1 MFRIISITLLCFITG
16 LVAYSQSEGSVRKTH
31 FNVDNNGFAI
41 QGYDPVSFF
50 GSNGAQEG
58 KEEFNYKHRAITY
71 RFANSE
77 NLDKFIASPEKYK
90 PEYGG
95 WCSYAMG
102 ELGEKVK
109 IDPETFK
116 IVNGKLY
123 LFYNFF
129 FNNTLKDWNDDEKH
143 LKSEADK
150 NWKIIISK

>member
-1 MFRIISITLLCFITG
+1 MKRIISIALFCFNTG

-31 FNVDNNGFAI
+31 YNVDNTGLAI
-41 QGYDPVSFF
+41 QGYDPMSYF
-50 GSNGAQEG
+50 GSNGPQEG
-58 KEEFNYKHRAITY
+58 KEELSYKFRDITY
-71 RFANSE
+71 RFVNNES
-77 NLDKFIASPEKYK
+77 LDKFKASPEKYE

-150 NWKIIISK
+150 NWKKIIK